1 MRLRTRRKAGSLI
14 MLFFVLTMFVI
25 SSCVLH
31 ISAEAFPRLYIKTD
45 KDKYL
50 LGEVVKIHVFLD
62 GSGIRCLCYK
72 HSWLVEVRNAAN
84 GTLIKKWEWEALAR
98 EKTFMENKL
107 EWLPKKPGTYHI
119 IVRLKE
125 HNQSATK
132 TVRVM
137 ELPHNHVTETTTITM
152 IKVTTVTQKIT
163 ITKERAII
171 DVTSILYLS
180 ILIALLVIAIVES
193 IILLKR
199 LKPG

>member
-1 MRLRTRRKAGSLI
+1 MGLTTCRKAGSLI
-14 MLFFVLTMFVI
+14 MLFFVLIMFVI

-50 LGEVVKIHVFLD
+50 LGEVVKIHVFLN

-137 ELPHNHVTETTTITM
+137 ELPHNHVTETTTTTM

-163 ITKERAII
+163 VTKERAII
-171 DVTSILYLS
+171 DITSILYLS

-199 LKPG
+199 L

>member
-1 MRLRTRRKAGSLI
+1 MRLRTRQKAGSLI

-50 LGEVVKIHVFLD
+50 LGEVVKIHVFLN

-137 ELPHNHVTETTTITM
+137 ELPHNHVTETTTTTM

-163 ITKERAII
+163 VTKERAII
-171 DVTSILYLS
+171 DITSILYLS

-199 LKPG
+199 L

>member
-125 HNQSATK
+125 HNQNATK

>member
-62 GSGIRCLCYK
+62 GSGVRCLCYK

-98 EKTFMENKL
+98 EKTFMENRL
-107 EWLPKKPGTYHI
+107 EWLPRKPGTYHI

-132 TVRVM
+132 TVRVV
-137 ELPHNHVTETTTITM
+137 ELPHSRITETITVTTIRTM
-152 IKVTTVTQKIT
+152 TTTHKVTV
-163 ITKERAII
+163 TKEK
-171 DVTSILYLS
+171 SIMDTTFMFYLS
-180 ILIALLVIAIVES
+180 TLIVLLIIIIVES
-193 IILLKR
+193 IILIKK
-199 LKPG
+199 LKPS